1 MKIIADCGATKS
13 QWRVLY
19 DDGSI
24 KELTAGGINASTM
37 SATAIAE
44 IISEISD
51 RISAADFPAAEI
63 YLYMAGLAS
72 DGLIST
78 IHAIFARSLNV
89 SCLEIN
95 SDLLA
100 AARAGC
106 GHSPGIAAILGTG
119 SNSCEYDGCSIL
131 RRVSSGGFILGD
143 EGSAATL
150 GKLFLSDFIKGLTPE
165 EIATDFVS
173 RFTSDYAGIVA
184 NVYGRESS
192 PSGYLGSLA
201 PFIMEH
207 YGHPY
212 IKNLVE
218 GNLRSFIR
226 RSIKQYDTG
235 RLAVSVI
242 GSFGYA
248 LQEIFTRIASEEGIT
263 VSRFI
268 KAPIDALVEFH
279 IQDAG

>member
-24 KELTAGGINASTM
+24 KKLTAGGINASTM

-51 RISAADFPAAEI
+51 KISAADNPAAEI

-72 DGLIST
+72 EELKSC
-78 IHAIFARSLNV
+78 IHAIFSRSSKV
-89 SCLEIN
+89 SRLEIH

-106 GHSPGIAAILGTG
+106 GHAPGITAILGTG
-119 SNSCEYDGCSIL
+119 SNSCEYDGYSIV

-150 GKLFLSDFIKGLTPE
+150 GKLFLSDFIKGLIPE
-165 EIATDFVS
+165 AIATDFVS

-207 YGHPY
+207 YDHPY

-218 GNLRSFIR
+218 GNFRSFIR

>member
-1 MKIIADCGATKS
+1 MILIADCGSTKTD
-13 QWRVLY
+13 WALCEG
-19 DDGSI
+19 DDVVARARTQGLNPTHQESEEI
-24 KELTAGGINASTM
+24 FEILSTELDDEIMAHSPEKIYFYGAGCAYETAN
-37 SATAIAE
+37 
-44 IISEISD
+44 D
-51 RISAADFPAAEI
+51 RMRQALENIFTTKEI
-63 YLYMAGLAS
+63 Y
-72 DGLIST
+72 
-78 IHAIFARSLNV
+78 
-89 SCLEIN
+89 IN

-106 GHSPGIAAILGTG
+106 GHAPGIAAILGTG
-119 SNSCEYDGCSIL
+119 SNSCEYDGCSIV

-150 GKLFLSDFIKGLTPE
+150 GKLFLSDFIKGLIPE

-218 GNLRSFIR
+218 GNFRSFIR

-248 LQEIFTRIASEEGIT
+248 QQEIFTRIASEEGIT